1 MSEEKYVIIGGK
13 KFKKEVY
20 VYLLSRFKEGFSHAS
35 LTIEEA
41 FKELD
46 DLDSTIEKS
55 KDEEAAQYYLNL
67 PGAQRREIY
76 NVLRQIVVF
85 QGKRMGIFPFEL
97 DGTQKQV
104 NKLYMENFSYFDEYL
119 PYFVKFDNNSQFD
132 RVATLHSLSTLF
144 QQLPQREAAY
154 KKAYNMQKDHL
165 DAFDYAMA
173 LEDLSVPDIIDINTI
188 VNRSDPDRIE
198 GFKKTNNDIFSA
210 SFTPTDKKYVP
221 VEMQRLSAE
230 YMYGFGMEILDPAE
244 EGISN
249 EEKMERTYRIFTRE
263 AIFHIRFE
271 RIHPFNDGNGRT
283 GRIILNQHLLKQGFA
298 PVMITNYMSREYK
311 QLINNNDIE
320 GFTQM
325 LLNSSSQQMV
335 NWVSM
340 NKAGVTVKKSEISP
354 DNSVLAELEGYQD
367 DEKRKAPQKVIRSI
381 AGKTN
386 LI

>member
-1 MSEEKYVIIGGK
+1 
-13 KFKKEVY
+13 
-20 VYLLSRFKEGFSHAS
+20 
-35 LTIEEA
+35 
-41 FKELD
+41 
-46 DLDSTIEKS
+46 
-55 KDEEAAQYYLNL
+55 
-67 PGAQRREIY
+67 
-76 NVLRQIVVF
+76 
-85 QGKRMGIFPFEL
+85 
-97 DGTQKQV
+97 
-104 NKLYMENFSYFDEYL
+104 
-119 PYFVKFDNNSQFD
+119 
-132 RVATLHSLSTLF
+132 
-144 QQLPQREAAY
+144 
-154 KKAYNMQKDHL
+154 MQKDHL

-173 LEDLSVPDIIDINTI
+173 LENLSVPDIIDINTI

-221 VEMQRLSAE
+221 VEMQRLLAE

-249 EEKMERTYRIFTRE
+249 EEKMERTYRIFKRE
-263 AIFHIRFE
+263 AFFHIRFE

-325 LLNSSSQQMV
+325 LLSSSSQQMV

>member
-46 DLDSTIEKS
+46 DLDSAIEKS

-132 RVATLHSLSTLF
+132 RVATLHSLSALF

-154 KKAYNMQKDHL
+154 KKL
-165 DAFDYAMA
+165 
-173 LEDLSVPDIIDINTI
+173 IIC
-188 VNRSDPDRIE
+188 
-198 GFKKTNNDIFSA
+198 K
-210 SFTPTDKKYVP
+210 
-221 VEMQRLSAE
+221 
-230 YMYGFGMEILDPAE
+230 
-244 EGISN
+244 
-249 EEKMERTYRIFTRE
+249 
-263 AIFHIRFE
+263 
-271 RIHPFNDGNGRT
+271 
-283 GRIILNQHLLKQGFA
+283 RII
-298 PVMITNYMSREYK
+298 
-311 QLINNNDIE
+311 
-320 GFTQM
+320 
-325 LLNSSSQQMV
+325 
-335 NWVSM
+335 
-340 NKAGVTVKKSEISP
+340 
-354 DNSVLAELEGYQD
+354 
-367 DEKRKAPQKVIRSI
+367 
-381 AGKTN
+381 
-386 LI
+386 